1 MAGPQVHTY
10 EITTDDGKVYHVD
23 AYDDAQ
29 AARIGDF
36 IKQQVAA
43 GNPQLQGVELP
54 DKALVEQHVI
64 EDHTPVEDKP
74 KGDGGKAFLDTGM
87 GLALRGIIKGATALP
102 ALTMDT
108 VGGNPGET
116 SQVIDSLLTGAGF
129 RQPREGDDGR
139 IDRLI
144 QAGFEGVGGAGAT
157 GGMGAALETGGAK
170 FAPDILTASPMMQ
183 TGSAALGSTVGQ
195 LVAENGG
202 DAKSQII
209 ASLIAGSAPGLLKTG
224 ASAAVRGAVRG
235 ANPDRVRD
243 AIETF
248 QTAGTMP
255 TVADATG
262 GEKAKAVE
270 GFLSQFFG
278 SGGIVR
284 KQRLKQE
291 QDIGQNLEGRADNLH
306 PAMSNETSGG
316 MLIDHAKE
324 GWQPQ
329 EQDKINNLFG
339 DFYKTFPGSTRIPVS
354 QTLGTLDNLISLI
367 PGAERTSKNA
377 FLSPTRGKWLGVLGD
392 LKADIKSNFD
402 TTGKAGIPLEAVKA
416 LRTRLGSMLENAA
429 FDTSIPTA
437 EVKKL
442 YGALSADMKN
452 AAQTASNVPNIS
464 MNQIGA
470 LDDAAQGVGALRQ
483 EIATTQRAK
492 SLIEKNPDL
501 SPEMKANYL
510 QEHDAKL
517 ADLQS
522 QLSKQTLR
530 GSARARPLV
539 NAMGEAGQEVSRD
552 NALDAA
558 LKTVTRPQT
567 PIDAFNKANDA
578 VKAYHTT
585 LDYIQPILDKNGG
598 PEKVFTAA
606 LSGMKD
612 GGTIIRNI
620 YSTLTPEARNAM
632 TSQIL
637 RRAARPASGDPE
649 AFDMVRFAK
658 NYRNMDQEAK
668 KVIFPGQY
676 QEDLDKVSKAILTM
690 QKTKEEGGV
699 ATSAAQGRLGAQAV
713 LMAPIYMLAGIGT
726 GAATSHPVLGTLAAS
741 AIPTGLLGSRK
752 LAKWMTNPE
761 TVHFLAETT
770 KLPKEQIPIAI
781 NNFAITAEKQHDP
794 DMIDLANYLKSQG
807 DENAF

>member
-1 MAGPQVHTY
+1 MAGPKLHTY

-29 AARIGDF
+29 AARLGDF

-64 EDHTPVEDKP
+64 EDHTPVEEKP
-74 KGDGGKAFLDTGM
+74 KGDGGKGFLDTGM
-87 GLALRGIIKGATALP
+87 GLALRGIIKGATSLP

-108 VGGNPGET
+108 IGGNPGET
-116 SQVIDSLLTGAGF
+116 SQAIDSLLTGAGF

-144 QAGFEGVGGAGAT
+144 QAGFEGVGGTAAT

-170 FAPDILTASPMMQ
+170 FAPNLLTASPMMQ
-183 TGSAALGSTVGQ
+183 TGSAALGSTAGQ

-202 DAKSQII
+202 DAKSQILAAI
-209 ASLIAGSAPGLLKTG
+209 LAGSAPGLLKTG
-224 ASAAVRGAVRG
+224 ASAAIRGAVRG

-262 GEKAKAVE
+262 GDKAKAVE

-278 SGGIVR
+278 SSGIVR
-284 KQRLKQE
+284 KQRLAQE
-291 QDIGQNLEGRADNLH
+291 QQIGGNLENRANELY
-306 PAMSNETSGG
+306 PAMTNEDAGAYISSNAE
-316 MLIDHAKE
+316 E
-324 GWQPQ
+324 GFKPQ
-329 EQDKINNLFG
+329 GRQI
-339 DFYKTFPGSTRIPVS
+339 
-354 QTLGTLDNLISLI
+354 LDRDY
-367 PGAERTSKNA
+367 A
-377 FLSPTRGKWLGVLGD
+377 
-392 LKADIKSNFD
+392 
-402 TTGKAGIPLEAVKA
+402 
-416 LRTRLGSMLENAA
+416 MLEKQLPSTTRVDMTPFREYVGQKSA
-429 FDTSIPTA
+429 IPDIASKTMTNPLIGGDQA
-437 EVKKL
+437 NWASLGKDL
-442 YGALSADMKN
+442 DADMK
-452 AAQTASNVPNIS
+452 AAMVKTGQGGLPLSDVKELRS
-464 MNQIGA
+464 RIGRKIE
-470 LDDAAQGVGALRQ
+470 DAAFNESGGN
-483 EIATTQRAK
+483 I
-492 SLIEKNPDL
+492 
-501 SPEMKANYL
+501 
-510 QEHDAKL
+510 
-517 ADLQS
+517 ADLRGAYGV
-522 QLSKQTLR
+522 LSETLK
-530 GSARARPLV
+530 
-539 NAMGEAGQEVSRD
+539 
-552 NALDAA
+552 DAA
-558 LKTVTRPQT
+558 DKAGPAARKAFDKAQASANWYHDILETVKPV
-567 PIDAFNKANDA
+567 IDKS
-578 VKAYHTT
+578 
-585 LDYIQPILDKNGG
+585 GG
-598 PEKVFTAA
+598 FEKVFTSSLA
-606 LSGMKD
+606 GTKD
-612 GGTIIRNI
+612 GGTIIRNV
-620 YSTLTPEARNAM
+620 YHLLSPDARNAM

-699 ATSAAQGRLGAQAV
+699 ANSAAQGRLGAQAIMMSPV
-713 LMAPIYMLAGIGT
+713 YMLAGIGT
-726 GAATSHPVLGTLAAS
+726 GAATSHPLLGTLAAS
-741 AIPTGLLGSRK
+741 AIPAGLMGSRK
-752 LAKWMTNPE
+752 LAKWMVNPQ

-781 NNFAITAEKQHDP
+781 NNFAITAEKQQDP